1 MASTRRVRSNSTS
14 AALSPSCNERALEP
28 WNARQHEHHLTRS
41 EITLT
46 GQLRLSIEE
55 QELAAPGPDEV
66 VVRIEAAPIN
76 SADLAELLGPADVA
90 TLTGEGTA
98 DRPITTAAVPQRLL
112 HLAAVRAGKSQA
124 VGLGRAGMV
133 IDAGANAQHLLG
145 GKW

>member
-1 MASTRRVRSNSTS
+1 MQDNMSITS
-14 AALSPSCNERALEP
+14 LE
-28 WNARQHEHHLTRS
+28 LRS
-41 EITLT
+41 EITPT

-66 VVRIEAAPIN
+66 VRIEAAPIN
-76 SADLAELLGPADVA
+76 SADLAELLGPAAVA

-112 HLAAVRAGKSQA
+112 HLAAVRAGKSLA
-124 VGLGRAGMV
+124 VGLERAGMV

-145 GKW
+145 ESGERQRPVGDGPTLL

>member
-1 MASTRRVRSNSTS
+1 MQDNMSITS
-14 AALSPSCNERALEP
+14 LE
-28 WNARQHEHHLTRS
+28 LRS
-41 EITLT
+41 EITPT

-55 QELAAPGPDEV
+55 RELAAPGPDEV

-98 DRPITTAAVPQRLL
+98 DRPITTAAVPQHLL
-112 HLAAVRAGKSQA
+112 HLAAVRAGKSLA
-124 VGLGRAGMV
+124 VGLERAGMV

-145 GKW
+145 ESGERQRPVGDGPTLL